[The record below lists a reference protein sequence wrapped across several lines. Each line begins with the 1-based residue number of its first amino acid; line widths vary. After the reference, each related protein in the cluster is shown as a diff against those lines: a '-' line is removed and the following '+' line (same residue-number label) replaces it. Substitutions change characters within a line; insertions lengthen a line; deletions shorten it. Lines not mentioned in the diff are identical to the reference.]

1 MAYGSH
7 EMHQETVEN
16 HQLGFIDGLEW
27 ALNMLYAHER
37 GVITLPEYAELLK
50 GKQDEIES
58 EL

>member
-16 HQLGFIDGLEW
+16 HQRGFIEGLEW
-27 ALNMLYAHER
+27 ALNMIDAYER

-50 GKQDEIES
+50 SKQSEIES

>member
-16 HQLGFIDGLEW
+16 HQRGFIDGLEW
-27 ALNMLYAHER
+27 ALNMLDAHER

-50 GKQDEIES
+50 DKQDEIES